1 MRLNH
6 VALWVDDIE
15 SVRLF
20 YMKYFGA
27 LCNDRY
33 VNESKKFTSYFL
45 SFDEGTACI
54 ELMNR
59 PDILDMPFNRGQVKG
74 LAHLSI
80 SVGSREAVDELT
92 RRLQT
97 DGYTVIGQPRLTGD
111 GFYESTIL
119 DPEGNNVEISNNLI
133 NINEV

>member
-1 MRLNH
+1 MKLNH

-45 SFDEGTACI
+45 SFDEGTACL

-74 LAHLSI
+74 LAQFSI
-80 SVGSREAVDELT
+80 SVSC
-92 RRLQT
+92 RRAYPT
-97 DGYTVIGQPRLTGD
+97 FANRWIYGYRTTSAYR
-111 GFYESTIL
+111 
-119 DPEGNNVEISNNLI
+119 
-133 NINEV
+133 

>member
-6 VALWVDDIE
+6 VALWADDIE

-45 SFDEGTACI
+45 SFDEGTACL
-54 ELMNR
+54 EL
-59 PDILDMPFNRGQVKG
+59 
-74 LAHLSI
+74 S
-80 SVGSREAVDELT
+80 
-92 RRLQT
+92 
-97 DGYTVIGQPRLTGD
+97 
-111 GFYESTIL
+111 
-119 DPEGNNVEISNNLI
+119 
-133 NINEV
+133 

>member
-1 MRLNH
+1 
-6 VALWVDDIE
+6 
-15 SVRLF
+15 
-20 YMKYFGA
+20 
-27 LCNDRY
+27 
-33 VNESKKFTSYFL
+33 
-45 SFDEGTACI
+45 
-54 ELMNR
+54 MNR

-92 RRLQT
+92 RRLQI

-119 DPEGNNVEISNNLI
+119 DPEGNNVEIT
-133 NINEV
+133 E

>member
-1 MRLNH
+1 MARNRRIWLNSPQYQT
-6 VALWVDDIE
+6 LT
-15 SVRLF
+15 LF
-20 YMKYFGA
+20 IQILPFF
-27 LCNDRY
+27 C
-33 VNESKKFTSYFL
+33 EFFL
-45 SFDEGTACI
+45 SFDEGTACL

-119 DPEGNNVEISNNLI
+119 DPEGNNVEIT
-133 NINEV
+133 E

>member
-27 LCNDRY
+27 LCNDKY

-92 RRLQT
+92 RRCKPM
-97 DGYTVIGQPRLTGD
+97 DIRL
-111 GFYESTIL
+111 
-119 DPEGNNVEISNNLI
+119 
-133 NINEV
+133 

>member
-1 MRLNH
+1 MTDMSMNPRNL
-6 VALWVDDIE
+6 LLI
-15 SVRLF
+15 F
-20 YMKYFGA
+20 Y
-27 LCNDRY
+27 L
-33 VNESKKFTSYFL
+33 
-45 SFDEGTACI
+45 FDEGTACL

-111 GFYESTIL
+111 GFMRVKLYSTRKVI
-119 DPEGNNVEISNNLI
+119 NVEITMMIISKSQHLI
-133 NINEV
+133 KFRYQ

>member
-6 VALWVDDIE
+6 VALWADDIE

-59 PDILDMPFNRGQVKG
+59 PDILDTPFNRGQVKG

-119 DPEGNNVEISNNLI
+119 DPEGNNVEIP
-133 NINEV
+133 E

>member
-6 VALWVDDIE
+6 VALWADDIE

-45 SFDEGTACI
+45 SFDEGTACL

-59 PDILDMPFNRGQVKG
+59 PDKK
-74 LAHLSI
+74 LSTSLPDVCKPMDI
-80 SVGSREAVDELT
+80 
-92 RRLQT
+92 RL
-97 DGYTVIGQPRLTGD
+97 
-111 GFYESTIL
+111 
-119 DPEGNNVEISNNLI
+119 
-133 NINEV
+133 